1 LAQERPANAEVA
13 IIAASSGFSDEPLV
27 AIEARL
33 DAAINALPDSVI
45 AWLNWLIDFFKDDPE
60 SYNVLLGNDAG
71 TALYVMRGTKTGG
84 DPTAAE
90 FECLKS
96 GLQAWLSGRP
106 ICDIERALGVE
117 PEDLGKCLRARSF
130 EARKQAPISC
140 HFCRCRNCA
149 LALRTARRPDSDP
162 GAPRNIAGRIPQGLR
177 HARQGR
183 VCTISNQDSIA
194 CRTTQRLRTR
204 NWCAAECSREG
215 LRERCKYG
223 RSDFDSSSLAAF
235 DIK

>member
-45 AWLNWLIDFFKDDPE
+45 AWSNWLIDFFKDDPE

-117 PEDLGKCLRARSF
+117 PEDLGKCLRARDLLLKLASRPLYLVISAVA
-130 EARKQAPISC
+130 EIARSLCERRGVPIPTPALLEILPVAFRKGFDTPDKVAFAQARTKIRSRVELHNAFAREIGAPLNVLGRDYGNVVNMVAVI
-140 HFCRCRNCA
+140 
-149 LALRTARRPDSDP
+149 LALHR
-162 GAPRNIAGRIPQGLR
+162 
-177 HARQGR
+177 
-183 VCTISNQDSIA
+183 
-194 CRTTQRLRTR
+194 
-204 NWCAAECSREG
+204 
-215 LRERCKYG
+215 
-223 RSDFDSSSLAAF
+223 
-235 DIK
+235 